1 MCPAFYQAKILRQGL
16 GKTVQSIACML
27 QNRPDEEK
35 DSPKTTLILAPLA
48 LLEQWAQ
55 EIEDKTEA
63 ETFSVLI
70 YVSSSCIRRSRR

>member
-1 MCPAFYQAKILRQGL
+1 
-16 GKTVQSIACML
+16 ML
-27 QNRPDEEK
+27 QNRPDEEE
-35 DSPKTTLILAPLA
+35 DGPKTTLILAPLA

-70 YVSSSCIRRSRR
+70 YVSSSLMPRTRR